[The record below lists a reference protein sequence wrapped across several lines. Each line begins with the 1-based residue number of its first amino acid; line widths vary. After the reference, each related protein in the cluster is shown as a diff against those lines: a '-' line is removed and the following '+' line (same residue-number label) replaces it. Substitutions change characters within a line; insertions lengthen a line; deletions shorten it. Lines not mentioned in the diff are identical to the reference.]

1 MRPNLHGSAPE
12 VRKLLGL
19 IDDIDVVR
27 FYYCYEIGST
37 FTAMSLMESD
47 IVSAML
53 VCSNVKVKSKLGK
66 DFIQWREIV
75 EKQKVLQDSTLGSL
89 LTILSKHNLNVEDL
103 AYLRWIKQKRDFFI
117 HRYFHIG
124 CWPGEMDERH
134 IRSLNRTLRYLQ
146 ILFRRASA
154 KIWKI
159 FVRAG
164 LMQVVEQFEEGTLLM
179 NKGGPDWDEEL

>member
-1 MRPNLHGSAPE
+1 VRPNLYGSAAE

-19 IDDIDVVR
+19 IDDLDVVR

-47 IVSAML
+47 IVNAML
-53 VCSNVKVKSKLGK
+53 ICSKVKLKSKLGDDILK
-66 DFIQWREIV
+66 WREIA

-89 LTILSKHNLNVEDL
+89 LTILSKHNLKAEDL
-103 AYLRWIKQKRDFFI
+103 SYLRWIKQKRDFFV

-134 IRSLNRTLRYLQ
+134 IESLNRTLRYLQ

-154 KIWKI
+154 KVSKI

-164 LMQVVEQFEEGTLLM
+164 LMRVVEKFAEGTLLM
-179 NKGGPDWDEEL
+179 NEGGFDWDEEL